1 MELFE
6 AATGPMGIYHQQREQ
21 REVEHHQGAES
32 VGRGSRSSLHA
43 DTIYANPYCTWDAKV
58 LRGVWRAQA

>member
-1 MELFE
+1 
-6 AATGPMGIYHQQREQ
+6 MGIYRQQREQ